1 MQIGEYFDTQK
12 PIKWHSD
19 HCDEIFIKH
28 GRPGNGMRVSLVLF
42 SALDRYLKRGNP
54 CGTRGNRSGAQ
65 HPIGPRRANRKR
77 EKMSRS
83 VLSSSKNKMKI
94 IIITSSS
101 SNNSCCNLMTLILEI
116 KRFFQFLSK
125 RKAVDFV
132 IYVRIIEDDRHQGSH
147 HQPTLSSLAVD
158 VMNGALL

>member
-1 MQIGEYFDTQK
+1 
-12 PIKWHSD
+12 
-19 HCDEIFIKH
+19 
-28 GRPGNGMRVSLVLF
+28 MRVSLVLF

-83 VLSSSKNKMKI
+83 VFSSSKKNKMKI

-116 KRFFQFLSK
+116 KRFFFFNFLSE